1 MDGLTC
7 LGCSKAFTTQ
17 KSLSNHEA
25 RCDASKSLDADVYK
39 QQRRLEK
46 QMRQKKKRRGVTTPD
61 ASSSPE
67 RGETSRNA
75 RRLSPEDRMEVDN
88 DHWVDHDH
96 MHEVS
101 QFFIE

>member
-46 QMRQKKKRRGVTTPD
+46 RRKKKRRRVTPPD
-61 ASSSPE
+61 SPE
-67 RGETSRNA
+67 GGNTSRNA

-88 DHWVDHDH
+88 DHWVDHDQ

-101 QFFIE
+101 HFLLNDRYV